1 LDFRKAEAKLVIAAA
16 SGRAPAES
24 AAGPHIDGGL
34 APLLSRPLWLYSR
47 AKQTEVLADAS
58 L

>member
-16 SGRAPAES
+16 RPAES
-24 AAGPHIDGGL
+24 AAAPHIDGSL